1 MSLSASTL
9 SAEMVSNIEAEAG
22 GPPPTPAGVAMLQA
36 YCLAIAT
43 AIVDRIKGDAVVT
56 ASGADPQGG
65 TNNVTGTVS

>member
-1 MSLSASTL
+1 MLSVATL
-9 SAEMVSNIEAEAG
+9 AAEMAANIETEVGSAPSIPGEL
-22 GPPPTPAGVAMLQA
+22 TA
-36 YCLAIAT
+36 YCTALAQ